1 MPVKEGLYSLYL
13 LQVQIAKIFKDPVAF
28 KNTLINTS
36 SKNIQTAISNNA
48 CSAKASHNY
57 GEQ

>member
-1 MPVKEGLYSLYL
+1 MSVKEGLYPLYL
-13 LQVQIAKIFKDPVAF
+13 LQAQIAKIFKEPVAF

-36 SKNIQTAISNNA
+36 LKNIQTAISDNA